1 MGGMTIR
8 LLIADDQEM
17 VRSAFRMILGSQPDM
32 EVVAEAADGVVAVE
46 QAQRLRPDVCL
57 LDIRMPGLDGL
68 EATRRLAG
76 PGVADPLN
84 VLIATTFDLDEYV
97 YRALRN
103 GACGFLLKDGSPAL
117 LTEAVRAAASGDAMI
132 APSVTVR
139 LLARM
144 TAGTTAGTTGDGPSG
159 TNAPPGTD
167 SPGTG
172 TKRRNKATESP
183 GPGGRRAPAELLTPR
198 ELEVVRL
205 VARGR
210 TNEEL
215 ADELY
220 VTLATVKT
228 HLANAQRKLSARNRV
243 EIAAWAWENNLCSG

>member
-1 MGGMTIR
+1 MTIR

-17 VRSAFRMILGSQPDM
+17 VRSAFRMILNSQPDM
-32 EVVAEAADGVVAVE
+32 EVVAEAADGVEAVE
-46 QAQRLRPDVCL
+46 QAQKLRPDVCL

-76 PGVADPLN
+76 PEVPDPLN

-139 LLARM
+139 LLSRM
-144 TAGTTAGTTGDGPSG
+144 TSGGGGGSGAG
-159 TNAPPGTD
+159 PGSVD
-167 SPGTG
+167 Q
-172 TKRRNKATESP
+172 P
-183 GPGGRRAPAELLTPR
+183 GPGARRSKAAARHHRAQGGQRAPAEEVLTPR
-198 ELEVVRL
+198 ELDVVRL

-220 VTLATVKT
+220 VTLSTVKT
-228 HLANAQRKLSARNRV
+228 HLANAQRKLAARNRV
-243 EIAAWAWENNLCSG
+243 EIAAWAWENNLCSD